1 MCQKDS
7 VENSFNLQL
16 HASNFNRISHNL
28 LCFLCL
34 HIHPYSLRCY
44 NIWALCV
51 LLQLASV
58 VRSALADKDEL
69 TQGDVTAMA
78 ATNFFVARMVG
89 SDAPLQSTVLAAL
102 VTGYAMRNNVGASS
116 AAKTSLHT
124 ASVQLASAFLTTS
137 ATLGVVAFLAAL
149 IPSIP
154 IVGGYVPDV
163 STLLAVVAMHGITNR
178 AGNGSLKEIVN
189 GVILTGM
196 ALNAIKGG
204 IDLSLDFDSVLS
216 NVTTA
221 FLLFVTYQAV
231 DNARAAASDL

>member
-1 MCQKDS
+1 MF
-7 VENSFNLQL
+7 VF
-16 HASNFNRISHNL
+16 
-28 LCFLCL
+28 
-34 HIHPYSLRCY
+34 HILLRCY

-116 AAKTSLHT
+116 ATKTSLHT

-154 IVGGYVPDV
+154 VVGGAIPDV
-163 STLLAVVAMHGITNR
+163 STLLAVVAMHGISCVRGVPVGPRWPRRSYRLCSFAVARPSVRRR
-178 AGNGSLKEIVN
+178 AGTHVSAVHSEARVCRC
-189 GVILTGM
+189 
-196 ALNAIKGG
+196 GG
-204 IDLSLDFDSVLS
+204 EKVWLSAQERGHRGTKARPFHLLSRPRDLVSRCDRWL
-216 NVTTA
+216 
-221 FLLFVTYQAV
+221 
-231 DNARAAASDL
+231 